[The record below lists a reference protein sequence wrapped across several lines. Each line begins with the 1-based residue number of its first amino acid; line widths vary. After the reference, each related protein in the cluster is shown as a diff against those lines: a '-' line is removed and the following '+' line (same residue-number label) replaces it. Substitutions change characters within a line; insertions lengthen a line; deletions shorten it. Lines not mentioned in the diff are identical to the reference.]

1 MAWSSLSCAC
11 SLPLCFHLHLS
22 FSFHHSLPLSLSPT
36 PSLSLSRTPL
46 LSLLFSL
53 SAFLTLYFSL
63 SICLSLSDEQTDV
76 TLVSTVCSHGSPCTR
91 PDSLWSACIMAA
103 RLSSA
108 QLSSALARLRLKL
121 KLSTRFRSVR
131 RHSHLSPALLCSVMH
146 NPPLQL
152 TVHTTVDLHHPS
164 PLPHTTTITTPSLSW
179 RPNTWRQRRWG
190 GSGSDGERV

>member
-1 MAWSSLSCAC
+1 MRLLSSSVFPPASFFLFSPLSPLKSFSHPI
-11 SLPLCFHLHLS
+11 SLPVSHSVIISLVLSISFSHPLFLSVHLS
-22 FSFHHSLPLSLSPT
+22 
-36 PSLSLSRTPL
+36 
-46 LSLLFSL
+46 
-53 SAFLTLYFSL
+53 
-63 SICLSLSDEQTDV
+63 LSLSDEQTDV